1 MDLCVEKMKRLIEE
15 LSEWLNNNKLVAN
28 VSKTKLMLITPRP
41 YENLPDIYF
50 NGVKL
55 NWVSQIKYLGIV
67 IDNKLTFSLQVGEI
81 YQRISRMHGI
91 FYSLS
96 LLVPQ
101 KMLLTIY
108 YSLAYPIIT

>member
-1 MDLCVEKMKRLIEE
+1 MKRLIEE
-15 LSEWLNNNKLVAN
+15 LFEWLINNKLVGN
-28 VSKTKLMLITPRP
+28 VNKTKLMLITPRP

-67 IDNKLTFSLQVGEI
+67 IDNKLTFSLQAGEV
-81 YQRISRMHGI
+81 YRKVSRMHGI

-101 KMLLTIY
+101 RTLLTIY
-108 YSLAYPIIT
+108 YSLVYPIITQNIII